1 MPDGSTWKLR
11 FSTDQ
16 QFRKYRNYRIC
27 LLLFRDKSKGKKSQS
42 PEKKE
47 ATENREDK
55 HSKNQQKSKSPQIS
69 QGSVWRVLPSNLVR
83 LLQATHAVPPGQG
96 KGAFYSPLPADP
108 AARAR
113 AQSRVMSPGLLML
126 PRQAPCCTPT
136 SAFPA
141 SCRRASEL
149 HFFRRWTLFDGF

>member
-1 MPDGSTWKLR
+1 MGQHGNSGSLHISNLGNIEIIGFVCCCSGISLREKKSKLR
-11 FSTDQ
+11 KKKRQLKTERINTAKTSREQVPTD
-16 QFRKYRNYRIC
+16 
-27 LLLFRDKSKGKKSQS
+27 
-42 PEKKE
+42 
-47 ATENREDK
+47 
-55 HSKNQQKSKSPQIS
+55 
-69 QGSVWRVLPSNLVR
+69 LPALGLEGVA
-83 LLQATHAVPPGQG
+83 LQLGPIAAGNTRGPTWAG

>member
-1 MPDGSTWKLR
+1 MGQHGNSGSLQISNLGNIEIIGFVCCCSGISLR
-11 FSTDQ
+11 E
-16 QFRKYRNYRIC
+16 
-27 LLLFRDKSKGKKSQS
+27 KKSQS